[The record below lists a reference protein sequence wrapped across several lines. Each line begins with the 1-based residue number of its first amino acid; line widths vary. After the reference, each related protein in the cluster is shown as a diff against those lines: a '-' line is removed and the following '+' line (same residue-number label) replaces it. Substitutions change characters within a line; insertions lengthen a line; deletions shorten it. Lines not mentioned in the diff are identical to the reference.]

1 MSRLANETVEQ
12 FMTRLR
18 QKAQKCEFGDAS
30 SVDEKIRNQV
40 ISKCLLYNIRL
51 KLEKRITLTLHKL
64 RELGIF

>member
-40 ISKCLLYNIRL
+40 ISKCLSYSIGR
-51 KLEKRITLTLHKL
+51 KLENQTTLTLQKL